1 MRKPL
6 ISLIRGYQL
15 ILSPYL
21 PAACRY
27 TPTCSQ
33 YGIEALQRFGAAKGS
48 WLTLKRICR
57 CHPGYPG
64 GYDPVPEQKTE
75 PNRPQ

>member
-27 TPTCSQ
+27 SPTCSQ

-48 WLTLKRICR
+48 WMTVKRICR

-75 PNRPQ
+75 PNRP

>member
-6 ISLIRGYQL
+6 ISLVRAYQL
-15 ILSPYL
+15 FLSPYL
-21 PAACRY
+21 PPSCRY

-33 YGIEALQRFGAAKGS
+33 YSIQALQRFGAVRGS
-48 WLTLKRICR
+48 WLTMKRICR

-64 GYDPVPEQKTE
+64 GFDPVPEK
-75 PNRPQ
+75 NID